1 VPQPKDRARDCSQ
14 ALHPLG
20 GLNLYSL
27 KVVRR
32 GLNQIFARA
41 N

>member
-1 VPQPKDRARDCSQ
+1 MREDRRRS
-14 ALHPLG
+14 ALAYTPGG

-27 KVVRR
+27 KVVMR

-41 N
+41 K